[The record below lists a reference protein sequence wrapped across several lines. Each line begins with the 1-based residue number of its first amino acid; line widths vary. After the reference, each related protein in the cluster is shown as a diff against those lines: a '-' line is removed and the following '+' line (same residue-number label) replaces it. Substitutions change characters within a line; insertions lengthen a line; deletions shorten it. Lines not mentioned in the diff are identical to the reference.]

1 MVVAALPELAA
12 QDCAARLLPASTGV
26 TSVVTHVVNARGRNR
41 SDPSPFVRDV
51 LDGYLLGSAKGVN
64 ITHPLLAGCPLAV
77 TNRLGGE
84 FAGSTCSSLPA
95 SQPAPI
101 RCAHAAHSAQLRTR
115 DFFTLTQKGERNG
128 SSCPCEKPG
137 R

>member
-64 ITHPLLAGCPLAV
+64 FAHTLLVIIGQGVL
-77 TNRLGGE
+77 
-84 FAGSTCSSLPA
+84 
-95 SQPAPI
+95 I
-101 RCAHAAHSAQLRTR
+101 I
-115 DFFTLTQKGERNG
+115 
-128 SSCPCEKPG
+128 
-137 R
+137 